1 MYGIGTTEL
10 IIIFLIVLI
19 LFGSAKLPQLG
30 RSMGTFISEFK
41 ESVKQKDDTEKK
53 DDEEKKQA

>member
-10 IIIFLIVLI
+10 IIVFLIVLI

-41 ESVKQKDDTEKK
+41 TSVKSKEETEKK
-53 DDEEKKQA
+53 NEEDKNQA